1 MRDFLPF
8 AASVQKPFA
17 VAASPTWRAESRSS
31 LRKQDIENAPR
42 KLTLAADMISYT
54 RALYHSQDRNI
65 MAYRVP
71 NTIDEIIRLRDERE
85 PENPY
90 LEYKSGKLLDAKN
103 EKIFETLSR
112 EITAFGNSAGGVIII
127 GADEDN
133 ERCISALS
141 PVVDASKTDS
151 WIEDGILPRVS
162 PPISFDVQTLD
173 VEEGKIFIIH
183 VPPSPAAPHQASD
196 RRYYARRLYRVDPLL
211 AFEIDDIRR
220 RVEASPLRVTSS
232 LWFES
237 GLINFRIRNEG
248 LSPVFDVSMTVEGI
262 EGEDIAKQWTPG
274 LNRPYTEPF
283 KVIHPDSELSFLGGG
298 FDFFQKELADS
309 FVTIVKFSDERGIV
323 HKERRQYYLKDFEA
337 AQMPETKTEKSLHEI
352 KEQVSKIGD
361 ALRDLANI
369 ARSIN
374 ESAFHA
380 SGLNLSGTTLSALS
394 GNQNWKWAGENLSFL
409 ALAEIL
415 DISSDDAVKIW
426 HKMYGAHHLMGGR
439 NVSVDDLN
447 VDEEVKAKIR
457 THLKPPRA

>member
-1 MRDFLPF
+1 
-8 AASVQKPFA
+8 
-17 VAASPTWRAESRSS
+17 
-31 LRKQDIENAPR
+31 
-42 KLTLAADMISYT
+42 
-54 RALYHSQDRNI
+54 

-71 NTIDEIIRLRDERE
+71 KTADDILRLKEDRE

-90 LEYKSGKLLDAKN
+90 LEYKSGMLLAAKN
-103 EKIFETLSR
+103 EKVFETLSR

-133 ERCISALS
+133 DRCISALS
-141 PVVDASKTDS
+141 PVADASKTDS
-151 WIEDGILPRVS
+151 WIEDGLLPRVS

-173 VEEGKIFIIH
+173 VEGGRIFIIN
-183 VPPSPAAPHQASD
+183 VPASPAAPHQASD

-211 AFEIDDIRR
+211 AYEVDDIRR

-237 GLINFRIRNEG
+237 GLINFRIKNEG
-248 LSPVFDVSMTVEGI
+248 LSPVFDVSMSVEGI
-262 EGEDIAKQWTPG
+262 KSEDIAKQWTPG

-283 KVIHPDSELSFLGGG
+283 KVIHPDSDLSFLGGG
-298 FDFFQKELADS
+298 FDFFKKELTDS
-309 FVTIVKFSDERGIV
+309 FVTIVKFSDERGIE
-323 HKERRQYYLKDFEA
+323 HKERRQYYLKDLET
-337 AQMPETKTEKSLHEI
+337 AQMPETRTEKSLGEI
-352 KEQVSKIGD
+352 KEQVSKIGE
-361 ALRDLANI
+361 ALRDLANV
-369 ARSIN
+369 ASAIN

-394 GNQNWKWAGENLSFL
+394 GDENWKWAGENLNFL

-426 HKMYGAHHLMGGR
+426 QEMYGAHNLMGGR
-439 NVSVDDLN
+439 NVSIDDLN